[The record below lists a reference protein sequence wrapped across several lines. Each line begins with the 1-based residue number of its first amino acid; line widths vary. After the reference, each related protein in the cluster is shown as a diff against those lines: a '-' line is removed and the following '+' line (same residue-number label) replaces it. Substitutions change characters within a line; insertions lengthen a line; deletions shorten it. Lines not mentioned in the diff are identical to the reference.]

1 MAFTLE
7 YIMLGFDFFIVACSL
22 TLGIASYC
30 FAIAIIEE
38 LQRMLH
44 SISGKA
50 PTNGKQSNKLKEL
63 FTQFIDAHGLM
74 TQLSTHFSF
83 EIREK

>member
-1 MAFTLE
+1 
-7 YIMLGFDFFIVACSL
+7 MLGFDFFIVACSL
-22 TLGIASYC
+22 TLGSASYC

-50 PTNGKQSNKLKEL
+50 PTNGKLSNKLKEL

-74 TQLSTHFSF
+74 TQLSTHFFF
-83 EIREK
+83 EIPEK